1 MQVWGRVVEHY
12 LPRDAVVVDLTYRS
26 GWMWSGFRMARV
38 RVIALDLDQD
48 VGGVDAIADCRYPP
62 LRPLIADAVVFDP
75 PWAED
80 AGRTGYAGP
89 KYNCSFTCPEQ
100 VLDLVRP
107 EAWARITRPDGFLF
121 VRCAD
126 YHHEGRFVDLSM
138 DLSMALRP
146 AWKPW
151 DKVIHVIGGRPPR
164 YPMVSP
170 PKTRKVHSY
179 FLVFR
184 RQGIAQAGGPDRD
197 AGGVAAARSGDH
209 STREIDLF

>member
-1 MQVWGRVVEHY
+1 MGKGEIIPRLFPVQVPPYLDSVLHGTVAEVWTQLVEHY
-12 LPRDAVVVDLTYRS
+12 LPRDALVVDLTYRT
-26 GWMWSGFRMARV
+26 GRMWTGTRRA
-38 RVIALDLDQD
+38 RVIALDQE

-62 LRPLIADAVVFDP
+62 LRPLVADAVVFDP

-89 KYNCSFTCPEQ
+89 KYNCAFTYPEQ
-100 VLDLVRP
+100 VVDLVRP
-107 EAWARITRPDGFLF
+107 AAWARIVRPDGFLF

-126 YHHEGRFVDLSM
+126 YHHEGRFVDLST
-138 DLSMALRP
+138 DLSLALRP
-146 AWKPW
+146 AWAPW

-164 YPMVSP
+164 YAMVSP

-184 RQGIAQAGGPDRD
+184 RSPGLP
-197 AGGVAAARSGDH
+197 
-209 STREIDLF
+209 T